1 MAKFKVLV
9 EIVVDYGDEP
19 QEVIDSPI
27 FGIYTVAQKYADLAL
42 LHSSVGADSASV
54 VSITEMK

>member
-1 MAKFKVLV
+1 L
-9 EIVVDYGDEP
+9 IEP